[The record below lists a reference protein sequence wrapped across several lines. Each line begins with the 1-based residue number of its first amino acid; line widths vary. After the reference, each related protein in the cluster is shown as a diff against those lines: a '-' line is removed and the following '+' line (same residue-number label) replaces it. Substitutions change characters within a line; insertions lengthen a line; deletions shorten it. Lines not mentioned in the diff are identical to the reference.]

1 MNEQDLDKILDNQNV
16 DSLNS
21 EAEKQ
26 FQQKIRRSMNRTIYG
41 KVLLSILFIA
51 ILASGFYFGTSAAI
65 NLMFYRPE
73 KETPFLVSSDWDGE
87 DFSVLLEDTLCTY
100 FPGKYCWML
109 EPVQPQGFS
118 RYSADLLI
126 TDAYGPRYMG
136 PGNAELQIN
145 FSKMNLEHAPLS
157 VFSFEFLDPEFP
169 YSCTLEERR
178 ISYPSDI
185 RQELQNLPES
195 AYLDVSLSFP
205 SSISSDEAARIMN
218 ESSDI
223 QVRWLALEGQNTSI
237 YDFAA
242 GGMFTDHL
250 RGLEMTEEAVKKYPN
265 YVLPREVSGEALEQC
280 LQSRLQMLIDHPEFV
295 SLMETQLGDMIS
307 MPRLRERLKNAEEN
321 WACYGMRLV
330 GSPSGIQKLMDEL
343 SVSYAWINNVKISK
357 YEK

>member
-1 MNEQDLDKILDNQNV
+1 MNEQELDKILDSQRETPIN
-16 DSLNS
+16 L

-26 FQQKIRRSMNRTIYG
+26 FQQKIRKTMNRTIYG

-51 ILASGFYFGTSAAI
+51 VLAAGLYFGTSAAVD
-65 NLMFYRPE
+65 LMFYRPE
-73 KETPFLVSSDWDGE
+73 KETPFLISSDWEGE
-87 DFSVLLEDTLCTY
+87 DFSVLLEDTICMY

-109 EPVQPQGFS
+109 EPVQSHGFS

-126 TDAYGPRYMG
+126 TDAYGPRHMG
-136 PGNAELQIN
+136 PGNAELQIS

-157 VFSFEFLDPEFP
+157 VFALEFLDPEFP
-169 YSCTLEERR
+169 YSCTLEERG
-178 ISYPSDI
+178 ISSPPDI

-205 SSISSDEAARIMN
+205 SSISSDEVARIMN

-250 RGLEMTEEAVKKYPN
+250 RGQEMTEEAAKKYPN
-265 YVLPREVSGEALEQC
+265 YVLPHEVTGKALEQC

-330 GSPSGIQKLMDEL
+330 GSPAGIQKLMDEL
-343 SVSYAWINNVKISK
+343 SVSYARINDVKISK